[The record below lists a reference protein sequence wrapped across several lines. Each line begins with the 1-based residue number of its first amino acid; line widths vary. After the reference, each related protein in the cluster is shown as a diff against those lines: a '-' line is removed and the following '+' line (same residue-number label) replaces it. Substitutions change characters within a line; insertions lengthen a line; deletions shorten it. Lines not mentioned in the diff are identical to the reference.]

1 MSSVVLDASAV
12 LALLFDE
19 PGADVVEQAIRSYSA
34 VLGATNL
41 AEVLTKAVDK
51 GIAAAA
57 LEERLARI
65 DPLGAVL
72 RIEPLTEADAVA
84 IAGLR
89 PATRAAGLGLG
100 DRACLALAKRLGAK
114 CLTTDRAW
122 KSVAQAIGVE
132 VVVAR

>member
-1 MSSVVLDASAV
+1 VSSVVLDASAV

>member
-57 LEERLARI
+57 LEERLAKI

-122 KSVAQAIGVE
+122 KGVAQAIGVE

>member
-1 MSSVVLDASAV
+1 VSSVVLDASAV

-100 DRACLALAKRLGAK
+100 DRAWH
-114 CLTTDRAW
+114 AW
-122 KSVAQAIGVE
+122 RSRNGSGRSA
-132 VVVAR
+132 